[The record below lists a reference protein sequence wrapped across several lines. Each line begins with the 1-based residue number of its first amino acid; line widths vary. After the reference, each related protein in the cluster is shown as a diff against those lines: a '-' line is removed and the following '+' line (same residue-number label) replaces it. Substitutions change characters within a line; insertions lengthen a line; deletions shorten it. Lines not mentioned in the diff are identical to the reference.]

1 MAAGFDLPYDLL
13 MIFGDTVCD
22 VARTLHV
29 ESAVEALLQAAVV
42 WGVACSSLPE
52 GIAAP
57 RVHYKGGT
65 LCPFS
70 FLLQHTLF
78 DIVSKHFSTLE
89 SKVSEKMAVQY
100 NKVKNNPKIPMEY
113 IMELENNVKNPPNWE
128 FQLEAIVHEPFLW
141 AHLLH
146 WQHANIFQHSREKS
160 LWSNDLLRYK
170 NRIIAI
176 FSELAVN
183 VCRGHVSTDTLR
195 KIHTHGAALRPGFA
209 ALDPPSPLGA
219 EGFMQSLEKEFQD
232 AWGEV
237 ETLTK
242 VRKGRKEGLKKR

>member
-1 MAAGFDLPYDLL
+1 MSKTHQTG
-13 MIFGDTVCD
+13 
-22 VARTLHV
+22 
-29 ESAVEALLQAAVV
+29 
-42 WGVACSSLPE
+42 
-52 GIAAP
+52 
-57 RVHYKGGT
+57 
-65 LCPFS
+65 S
-70 FLLQHTLF
+70 F
-78 DIVSKHFSTLE
+78 
-89 SKVSEKMAVQY
+89 
-100 NKVKNNPKIPMEY
+100 
-113 IMELENNVKNPPNWE
+113 
-128 FQLEAIVHEPFLW
+128 EAIVHEPFLW